1 MINGVNV
8 WHVIMLTCGLFNFF
22 YILYTF
28 LKKEDSFDGLDNCL
42 FSVIMML
49 FGAATS
55 VLGTWIIAMWELT
68 IFINNAPKREYSR
81 KNKLRLLIDDFNDIV
96 KKNKYE

>member
-8 WHVIMLTCGLFNFF
+8 WHVIMLACGLFNFF
-22 YILYTF
+22 YILYAF
-28 LKKEDSFDGLDNCL
+28 LKEDGFDGFDNCL

-55 VLGTWIIAMWELT
+55 VFGTFIIVIWEFVG
-68 IFINNAPKREYSR
+68 FINNVPKREYSR

-96 KKNKYE
+96 KKK